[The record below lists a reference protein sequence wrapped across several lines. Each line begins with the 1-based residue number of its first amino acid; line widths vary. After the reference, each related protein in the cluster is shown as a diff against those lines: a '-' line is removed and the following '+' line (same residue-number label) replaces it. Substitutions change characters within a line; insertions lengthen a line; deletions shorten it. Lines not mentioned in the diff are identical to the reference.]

1 MDEED
6 VGKGITDK
14 SSSEQVSA
22 RMIYCT
28 ICGRTYHNKSSGFPL
43 NPPLNIATRKSSMTS

>member
-22 RMIYCT
+22 RMVYCT
-28 ICGRTYHNKSSGFPL
+28 ICGGPIIISHVGF
-43 NPPLNIATRKSSMTS
+43 R